1 VAEDIALA
9 PALAGATQPA
19 MRDVMRFA
27 ELYPTV
33 PLRAVVNTLMAVHQE
48 LGDTANGEGRVAV
61 FNRLAEDRL
70 GLLRAR
76 HDADSGQD
84 VGRTGI

>member
-1 VAEDIALA
+1 
-9 PALAGATQPA
+9 
-19 MRDVMRFA
+19 
-27 ELYPTV
+27 
-33 PLRAVVNTLMAVHQE
+33 
-48 LGDTANGEGRVAV
+48 V